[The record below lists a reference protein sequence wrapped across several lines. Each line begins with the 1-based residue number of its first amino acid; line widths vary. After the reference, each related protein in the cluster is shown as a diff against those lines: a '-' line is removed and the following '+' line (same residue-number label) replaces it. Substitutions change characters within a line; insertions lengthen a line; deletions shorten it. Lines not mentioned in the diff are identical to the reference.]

1 MGRQLI
7 SNRNLALTRR
17 RATMRDY
24 LISEY
29 CPMAPRFNIALFLT
43 WIRIAAIPMV
53 VIVFMLPGYWSKP
66 IAAVIFTLA
75 GLTDWLD
82 GYLARKL
89 GLTSRFGAFLD
100 PVADKLMVSTAL
112 VLILWAAPEHEA
124 GMWIPHHAMI
134 LTVCAAIIIGRE
146 IVISALRE
154 WMAEMGERGTVAVS
168 GAAKIKTIFQLV
180 GVGAMLFTYPIFGIL
195 PAYGIGFMLVVAAAL
210 LTIWTMFLYLR
221 AAWPAL
227 RADDN

>member
-1 MGRQLI
+1 MP
-7 SNRNLALTRR
+7 A
-17 RATMRDY
+17 
-24 LISEY
+24 
-29 CPMAPRFNIALFLT
+29 RFNIALALT
-43 WIRIAAIPMV
+43 WIRIAAIPLV

-89 GLTSRFGAFLD
+89 NLTSKFGAFLD

-112 VLILWAAPEHEA
+112 VLILWAAPQHEMPLVP
-124 GMWIPHHAMI
+124 GHEMI

-154 WMAEMGERGTVAVS
+154 WMAEMGARSAVAVT
-168 GAAKIKTIFQLV
+168 GIAKLKTIFQLV
-180 GVGAMLFTYPIFGIL
+180 GVGAMLFTYPIFGFI
-195 PAYGIGFMLVVAAAL
+195 PAYGIGFLLVLAAAV
-210 LTIWTMFLYLR
+210 LTIWSMYIYLK
-221 AAWPAL
+221 AAWPQLSAPE
-227 RADDN
+227 

>member
-1 MGRQLI
+1 LPRY
-7 SNRNLALTRR
+7 NA
-17 RATMRDY
+17 A
-24 LISEY
+24 
-29 CPMAPRFNIALFLT
+29 MAKRFNIAILLT

-89 GLTSRFGAFLD
+89 NLTSRFGAFLD

-112 VLILWAAPEHEA
+112 VLILWAAPQHND
-124 GMWIPHHAMI
+124 GMWIPHHDMI
-134 LTVCAAIIIGRE
+134 LTICAAVIIGRE

-154 WMAEMGERGTVAVS
+154 WMAEIGERSAVAVT
-168 GAAKIKTIFQLV
+168 GIAKLKTIFQMV
-180 GVGAMLFTYPIFGIL
+180 GVGAMLYTYPIFGIL
-195 PAYGIGFMLVVAAAL
+195 PAYGIGFLLVVAASV
-210 LTIWTMFLYLR
+210 LTLWSMMIYLQ
-221 AAWPAL
+221 AAWPLLNAP
-227 RADDN
+227 D

>member
-1 MGRQLI
+1 
-7 SNRNLALTRR
+7 
-17 RATMRDY
+17 
-24 LISEY
+24 
-29 CPMAPRFNIALFLT
+29 MAARFNIALALT
-43 WIRIAAIPMV
+43 WIRIAAIPLV

-89 GLTSRFGAFLD
+89 NLTSKFGAFLD

-112 VLILWAAPEHEA
+112 VLILWAAPQHEMPLVP
-124 GMWIPHHAMI
+124 GHEMI

-154 WMAEMGERGTVAVS
+154 WMAEMGARSAVAVT
-168 GAAKIKTIFQLV
+168 GIAKLKTIFQLV
-180 GVGAMLFTYPIFGIL
+180 GVGAMLFTYPIFGFI
-195 PAYGIGFMLVVAAAL
+195 PAYGIGFLLVLAAAV
-210 LTIWTMFLYLR
+210 LTIWSMYIYLK
-221 AAWPAL
+221 AAWPQLSAPE
-227 RADDN
+227 